1 MSSPAETRRAW
12 VPTVGNGS
20 VERRSLLLKAPR
32 RLEWITGE
40 LQPPSSGEVLV
51 RTDAGSISSGSEL
64 PLYRGDARSV
74 SPVRYPLMTGYENVG
89 TVVGCGEDVGSVRPG
104 QRVFASY
111 GHRTYGVL
119 PEEKVVEVSE
129 DVSDGLAL
137 LAILSCDVAKGIRKV
152 SPSPEEPV
160 LVTGAGAIG
169 LLTVFVL
176 GAYGIRNVDVVEPL
190 AERRTLAE
198 RLGARS
204 TVEPETSMP
213 DGYAVAFECSGR
225 DAGFSLLQGMLRTGG
240 RVCVLSDGNL
250 ERFVLRPEFHE
261 KELVVVGSSDG
272 WDYREHARWFFD
284 VVRGSETSLEE
295 MFDLRVVAEDLP
307 RTFEDLANETVRPV
321 KVLVDYQTTRP

>member
-1 MSSPAETRRAW
+1 L
-12 VPTVGNGS
+12 VPTVGNGF

-32 RLEWITGE
+32 RLEWTSEG
-40 LQPPSSGEVLV
+40 LPPLSSGEVLV
-51 RTDAGSISSGSEL
+51 RTDAGSISVGSEL

-89 TVVGCGEDVGSVRPG
+89 TVVGCGEGVAGLRPG

-111 GHRTYGVL
+111 GHRTHGVL
-119 PEEKVVEVSE
+119 SEEKVVEVPE

-137 LAILSCDVAKGIRKV
+137 LAILSCDVAKGVRKV
-152 SPSPEEPV
+152 APSSEEPV

-176 GAYGIRNVDVVEPL
+176 GAYEISSVDVIEPL

-204 TVEPETSMP
+204 VHEPEASLP
-213 DGYAVAFECSGR
+213 DGYAAAFECSGR
-225 DAGFSLLQGMLRTGG
+225 DDGFSLLQRKLGNGG
-240 RVCVLSDGNL
+240 RLCVLSDGNL
-250 ERFVLRPEFHE
+250 EPLVLCPEFHH
-261 KELVVVGSSDG
+261 KELAVVGSSDG

-284 VVRGSETSLEE
+284 VVRGAETGLEE
-295 MFDLRVVAEDLP
+295 IFDLRVDAEDLP
-307 RTFEDLANETVRPV
+307 RTFENLANGPVRPI
-321 KVLVDYQTTRP
+321 KVMVNYRTSYP